1 MSRAA
6 ELLALVIQ
14 ALEADDQSDS
24 KETKKVKNPDV
35 GKTQPVGGRVKIAY
49 TTPRFLEKML
59 NLWHSYSS

>member
-35 GKTQPVGGRVKIAY
+35 GKTQPVGG
-49 TTPRFLEKML
+49 
-59 NLWHSYSS
+59 